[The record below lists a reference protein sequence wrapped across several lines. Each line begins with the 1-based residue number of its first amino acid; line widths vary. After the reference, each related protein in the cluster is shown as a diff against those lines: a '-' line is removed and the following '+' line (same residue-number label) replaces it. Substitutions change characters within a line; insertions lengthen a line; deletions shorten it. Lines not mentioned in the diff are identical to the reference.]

1 MEKPSAF
8 FHKGILLILLLIA
21 CIPGLFAGF
30 LWGIAYDLPEIN
42 RLKQFRP
49 MEVSTIFDSQ
59 GQVLDKFFIEK
70 RFPIPM
76 GQISP
81 LLIEALITTEDR
93 AFYSHVGINPKAVAR
108 AIVQDIIHGHFKQG
122 GSTLTQQLAKT
133 LFLSPEKSIIRKIRE
148 ALLSLQIERRYTK
161 DEILALYLNQIYLGA
176 ASYGVEA
183 AARTYFQTSAANIT
197 LGQAAL
203 IAGLPKA
210 PSRYSPLSDQRL
222 ARIRRDTVL
231 RQMLETGKI
240 TEQDYTKALTE
251 PVLIKKT
258 KQHEKK
264 SSAFFTAYI
273 KQQLEKDP
281 GFAKSYSNGLT
292 IYTTLDSDLNRT
304 AAHSMEVHLLE
315 LEKRMKSKGF
325 KTDENGN
332 LNTSPESAVVGLD
345 TQNGAIRILLGG
357 RNFTKSSFNR
367 AIQAKR
373 QPGSAFKS
381 IVYATAITKGYSQ
394 THLLEDSPL
403 SMDLE
408 NGKTWQVNNFSF
420 SHDGMMT
427 MRRALALS
435 KNTTAVR
442 LQNEITP
449 QAIINFS
456 RKAGITSWLAPYP
469 SLALGSFE
477 VSLMEITRA
486 YIPFANQGIG
496 ADPFAIREI
505 RDQDGHVVFSACPQK
520 NKVMSRQDAAIVT
533 DMLKAVIFEG
543 TGKKAARLS
552 QEIAGKTGTT
562 NNYKDALFV
571 GYSPSLVLG
580 VWVGNDDA
588 SSLGKYETGSKAAL
602 PIWIDTMEKEISK
615 GKIQYFDI
623 PDHTKMVYIDDRSGK
638 IFNAD
643 QILQHHTAHRVKA
656 LVRSSLESAP

>member
-1 MEKPSAF
+1 MQSVF
-8 FHKGILLILLLIA
+8 FHKSILLISFFLA
-21 CIPGLFAGF
+21 CILGLFAGF
-30 LWGIAYDLPEIN
+30 LWALSHDLPEIN

-49 MEVSTIFDSQ
+49 MEVSTIFDSR

-70 RFPIPM
+70 RFPVSM
-76 GQISP
+76 ECISP

-93 AFYSHVGINPKAVAR
+93 SFYSHVGINPKAIVR
-108 AIVQDIIHGHFKQG
+108 AIVQDIVHGHFKQG

-133 LFLSPEKSIIRKIRE
+133 LFLSPEKSIIRKIKE

-161 DEILALYLNQIYLGA
+161 EEILELYLNQIYLGS

-183 AARTYFQTSAANIT
+183 AARTYFQTRANHLT

-210 PSRYSPLSDQRL
+210 PSRYSPLANHRL
-222 ARIRRDTVL
+222 AKIRRDTVL

-240 TEQDYTKALTE
+240 TRQDYEKALTE
-251 PVLIKKT
+251 PVLIKKGT
-258 KQHEKK
+258 NHDKEP
-264 SSAFFTAYI
+264 SAFFTAYI
-273 KQQLEKDP
+273 KKLLEEDP
-281 GFAKSYSNGLT
+281 RFAKNYSNGLR
-292 IYTTLDSDLNRT
+292 IYTTLDSDLSRT
-304 AAHSMEVHLLE
+304 AADAMEKHLTE
-315 LEKRMKSKGF
+315 LENRMKSKG
-325 KTDENGN
+325 TGGN
-332 LNTSPESAVVGLD
+332 KKLEVTPESAVVGLD
-345 TQNGAIRILLGG
+345 AQDGAVRILAGG
-357 RNFTKSSFNR
+357 RDFTKSPFNR

-381 IVYATAITKGYSQ
+381 IVYAAAITKGYSQ
-394 THLLEDSPL
+394 TCILEDSPL
-403 SMDLE
+403 SLTLE
-408 NGKTWQVNNFSF
+408 NGKTWQVNNFSV

-449 QAIINFS
+449 QAIIDFS
-456 RKAGITSWLAPYP
+456 RKLGITSWLAPYP

-477 VSLMEITRA
+477 LSLMEITRA
-486 YIPFANQGIG
+486 YIPFVNQGIG
-496 ADPFAIREI
+496 ATPFAIREI
-505 RDQDGHVVFSACPQK
+505 RDQDGHILFSVSPK
-520 NKVMSRQDAAIVT
+520 KTKVMSRQDAAIVT

-543 TGKKAARLS
+543 TGKKAAHLS

-571 GYSPSLVLG
+571 GYSPGLVLG

-602 PIWIDTMEKEISK
+602 PIWIDIMEKELAK

-623 PDHTKMVYIDDRSGK
+623 PDQTKMVYIDDRSGE
-638 IFNAD
+638 IFNLD
-643 QILQHHTAHRVKA
+643 QNIQYHNGHIVKA
-656 LVRSSLESAP
+656 LVRSPRKSIP